1 MKRETVR
8 CLDSRGFHRLRYY
21 EWGDPANERIVVCV
35 HGLTRTG
42 RDFDFVAQSLSRDF
56 RVICPD
62 MPGRGESDRLAAASD
77 YAYPLYLADLTTLI
91 ARVTAHGEAKVAW
104 VGTSMGA
111 LAGIMLAALADNPVA
126 KLVANDAGM
135 IVPKAAL
142 ERIATYVG
150 RAWKFE
156 SLDALEA
163 HVRRAYAPF
172 GPLTDAQWRHLTE
185 TSAIRD
191 ADGQWMQAY
200 DPAIGDAFRGDLA
213 DVDLTPLWDAIR
225 CPTLLL
231 RGAESDVLTRE
242 TAVAMTHRGP
252 KARLVELDGIGHAPM
267 LLDDA
272 QVEIVRAFLLEPE
285 NE

>member
-1 MKRETVR
+1 MKRESVL
-8 CLDSRGFHRLRYY
+8 CIDSRGFHRLRYY
-21 EWGDPANERIVVCV
+21 EWGDPAANRVVVCV

-42 RDFDFVAQSLSRDF
+42 RDFDFLAQSLASDF

-62 MPGRGESDRLAAASD
+62 MPGRGESDWLHAKNE
-77 YAYPLYLADLTTLI
+77 YGYPLYLADLTALI
-91 ARVTAHGEAKVAW
+91 ARVTAGGAEKVAW

-111 LAGIMLAALADNPVA
+111 LAGIMLAALPDNPIE

-142 ERIATYVG
+142 ERIAMYVG
-150 RAWKFE
+150 RVWKFG

-185 TSAIRD
+185 TSAMQD
-191 ADGQWMQAY
+191 KDGAWMQAY
-200 DPAIGDAFRGDLA
+200 DPAIGDAFQGELA
-213 DVDLTPLWDAIR
+213 DVDLSLVWDAVA

-231 RGAESDVLTRE
+231 RGAESDVLPPE
-242 TAVAMTHRGP
+242 VAVAMTQRGP
-252 KARLVELDGIGHAPM
+252 RARLVEFEGYGHAPM

-272 QVEIVRAFLLEPE
+272 QVDIVRAFLLEPQA
-285 NE
+285 